1 MRLMV
6 GGDASVEKSGQSG
19 GGFQTIEE
27 ACE

>member
-19 GGFQTIEE
+19 GGFQAIEE